1 MIPTRAAWRF
11 MKILKSLCKAAV
23 GIVAINYSLPAITGI
38 AVSAIAIASDTN
50 TLETKYVYNRRRR

>member
-1 MIPTRAAWRF
+1 

-23 GIVAINYSLPAITGI
+23 GIVAINYSLPAFTGI